1 MINLAVARLG
11 KYDARRIAVIRN
23 KPDPKSMKIIIF
35 FFATLFLA
43 AMTFAQE
50 ESPSPAAESPAP
62 ATEEKASA
70 TVEEAAPAA
79 KPEESTVPAVKSEPA
94 ASPKAAA
101 TAAPAKAATTNAAKP
116 ATSAP
121 AASTAKTTKTAN
133 KNMSPRDAEEAWE
146 AAVAKHDYA
155 SVEPLVAA
163 DFIGVSAKNKF
174 IGRAEMLSQF
184 KGDKDNY
191 RTAKNEKL
199 NIKQYGNNVTV
210 VTGRA
215 REVGTDKSGKTFDR
229 TYLFTDTWMVRG
241 GKWQCIASQIT
252 KIKG

>member
-1 MINLAVARLG
+1 MINLAVARLD

-23 KPDPKSMKIIIF
+23 KPNPKSMKIIIF

-50 ESPSPAAESPAP
+50 ESPSPAAESTAP

-70 TVEEAAPAA
+70 TVEEAPAA

-121 AASTAKTTKTAN
+121 AASTAKAST
-133 KNMSPRDAEEAWE
+133 KNMAPRDAENAWE
-146 AAVAKHDYA
+146 AAFMKHDA
-155 SVEPLVAA
+155 ATIDGFLAA
-163 DFIGVSAKNKF
+163 DFTGVSDDNKFVDRSNVLGKVKKNKDNYKSAKNE
-174 IGRAEMLSQF
+174 R
-184 KGDKDNY
+184 
-191 RTAKNEKL
+191 L
-199 NIKQYGNNVTV
+199 NVKMYGNNIAV

-215 REVGTDKSGKTFDR
+215 RETGTGKDGKGFDR
-229 TYLFTDTWMVRG
+229 TYLFTDTWMMRG
-241 GKWQCIASQIT
+241 GKWQCIASHVT